1 MNTRAPIVGVIVV
14 AAGSGTRLGADRPK
28 AFVELA
34 GRTVLE
40 RSLSSV
46 FGMQREA
53 QVVVVA
59 PADFV
64 PEAEAIARHAA
75 GAAASSI
82 SVVAGGATRQHS
94 VALGLAALGDQVR
107 IVLVHD
113 AARAL
118 APATVF
124 DAVVAAVA
132 QTLSGI
138 VPGVAVQDTV
148 KRVDDDEVVVETVD
162 RSELRSIQT
171 PQGFPRAALDAA
183 YADASAEYTD
193 DAALFA
199 AAGHIVSVIDGDQAS
214 FKITTP
220 WDLRR
225 AEGLLTARTGG
236 IGIRTGIG
244 TDVHAYDDDSELWLA
259 GLHWPRERGLSGHSD
274 GDPVS
279 HAITDALL
287 SAAGLGDIGTV
298 FGTSDPE
305 FAGAHGEVFLAATRS
320 RLEADGF
327 VIGNVAVQLIGNSPR
342 FSPRRAEAESFLTGL
357 LGAPVSV
364 SATTTDGLGFTGRG
378 EGICA
383 IATATVSRQYS

>member
-1 MNTRAPIVGVIVV
+1 MNSRPPIVGVIVV

-40 RSLSSV
+40 RSLASV

-59 PADFV
+59 PADLV
-64 PEAEAIARHAA
+64 REAEDISARVAGPAA
-75 GAAASSI
+75 GSI
-82 SVVAGGATRQHS
+82 SVVAGGPTRQQS
-94 VALGLAALGDQVR
+94 VALGLAALGDSIR

-118 APATVF
+118 TPSAVF
-124 DAVVAAVA
+124 DGVVAGVA
-132 QTLSGI
+132 QTASGI
-138 VPGVAVQDTV
+138 VPGVPVQDTV
-148 KRVDDDEVVVETVD
+148 KRVDDDDTVVETVD

-171 PQGFPRAALDAA
+171 PQGFPRAALDLA
-183 YADASAEYTD
+183 YAAASDEHTD
-193 DAALFA
+193 DAALFS
-199 AAGHIVSVIDGDQAS
+199 AAGNTVSVIDGDAAS

-225 AEGLLTARTGG
+225 AEGMLAAQAPT
-236 IGIRTGIG
+236 GIRTGIG
-244 TDVHAYDDDSELWLA
+244 VDVHAFDAGSELWLA
-259 GLHWPRERGLSGHSD
+259 GLHWPGEPGLAGHSD

-287 SAAGLGDIGTV
+287 SAAGLGDIGSV
-298 FGTSDPE
+298 FGTSDPQ
-305 FAGAHGEVFLAATRS
+305 FAGAHGETFLRATRD
-320 RLEADGF
+320 RLAEAGF
-327 VIGNVAVQLIGNSPR
+327 TIGNVAVQLIGNSPR
-342 FSPRRAEAESFLTGL
+342 FSPRRLEAQELLSGL

-364 SATTTDGLGFTGRG
+364 SATTTDGLGFAGRG
-378 EGICA
+378 EGVCA